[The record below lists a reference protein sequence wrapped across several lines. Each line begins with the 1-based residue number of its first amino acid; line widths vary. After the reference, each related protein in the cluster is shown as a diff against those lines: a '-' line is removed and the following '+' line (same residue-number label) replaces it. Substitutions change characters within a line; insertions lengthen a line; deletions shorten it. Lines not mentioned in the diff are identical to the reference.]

1 MGHTLLIYHGMD
13 TAWGNRANLLAF
25 VLIQPQLRWVV
36 LFSYLCFYFLDNILT
51 AWHGYHIP
59 PLTTSTGIALQ
70 GGMRNV
76 WKGVHAQRTFSTI
89 RRDPLAR
96 QDENSGGHTR
106 ITGSFYLSRRII
118 AYVLIF
124 FFVSQVGHGL
134 WGILICVLYLYFF
147 IFAIFYFLIIL
158 FIPPSMFVMSSLLG
172 LFGLLSTF
180 VFLLALVI

>member
-1 MGHTLLIYHGMD
+1 MGHTLLIYHDID
-13 TAWGNRANLLAF
+13 TGWGNRANLLAF

-96 QDENSGGHTR
+96 QDENSGGHIR
-106 ITGSFYLSRRII
+106 IRFSGWPRIMGDTYLR
-118 AYVLIF
+118 LIP
-124 FFVSQVGHGL
+124 L
-134 WGILICVLYLYFF
+134 FF

-180 VFLLALVI
+180 MFLLALVI